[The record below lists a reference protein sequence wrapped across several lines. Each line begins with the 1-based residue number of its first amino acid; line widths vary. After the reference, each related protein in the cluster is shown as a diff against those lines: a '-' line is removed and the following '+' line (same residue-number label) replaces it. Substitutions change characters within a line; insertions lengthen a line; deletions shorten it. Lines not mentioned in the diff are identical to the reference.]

1 VQLQTAIVTF
11 TATYNTFSHTTSLI
25 LKLTPSLSMIACRQV
40 LGTGGDVDVTKLSME
55 ESKFLGGDLEHTHLV
70 RGLDYA
76 LLQKVRE

>member
-1 VQLQTAIVTF
+1 
-11 TATYNTFSHTTSLI
+11 
-25 LKLTPSLSMIACRQV
+25 MQV

-76 LLQKVRE
+76 LLQKVRRTAQPLSIFSSCPCGYT

>member
-1 VQLQTAIVTF
+1 
-11 TATYNTFSHTTSLI
+11 
-25 LKLTPSLSMIACRQV
+25 MIACKQV